1 MCVPPHSLSDIIHMF
16 AGCVVLQGSDIELQ
30 LVLLDTVQLCGDSG
44 DDHFNTQPQGKLLY
58 YHS

>member
-1 MCVPPHSLSDIIHMF
+1 MF

-30 LVLLDTVQLCGDSG
+30 LVLLDTIQLCGDSG